1 MSQELIYQFLKDT
14 LGVKVHQDLVPETAQ
29 LPSASYYIV
38 SEPTEG
44 ALKGGVD
51 LRRYNATC
59 DVVTNNRLTTNE
71 YVNKLKTFENFTTH
85 GDFQLIRITNVNQT
99 PRTDSNVKIFQTSV
113 DLEFTMRRSGLY

>member
-1 MSQELIYQFLKDT
+1 MSQELIYKFLKDT

-44 ALKGGVD
+44 AIKGGVD

-59 DVVTNNRLTTNE
+59 DVVTNSRLTTNE
-71 YVNKLKTFENFTTH
+71 YVKKLKAFENFTTH
-85 GDFQLIRITNVNQT
+85 EDFQLIRITNVNQT
-99 PRTDSNVKIFQTSV
+99 PRTDSNVKLFQTAV
-113 DLEFTMRRSGLY
+113 DLEFTMRKSGL